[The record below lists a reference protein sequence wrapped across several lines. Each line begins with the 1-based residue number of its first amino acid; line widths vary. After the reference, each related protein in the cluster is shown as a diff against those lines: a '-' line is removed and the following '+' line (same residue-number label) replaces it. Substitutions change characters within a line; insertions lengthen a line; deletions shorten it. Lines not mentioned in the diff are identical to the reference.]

1 MVKKK
6 LAYSPQE
13 KPLLATNTRIMKEKE
28 WPFYS
33 MSDVESGVLLPVSTK
48 RVRVE
53 EENGAVWE
61 GSLKTVAFL
70 ARSTQ
75 LFCFVL
81 FVA

>member
-1 MVKKK
+1 MIKKK
-6 LAYSPQE
+6 LALTPQE

-33 MSDVESGVLLPVSTK
+33 MSDVDSGVLLPVSTK
-48 RVRVE
+48 RMRVE
-53 EENGAVWE
+53 EENGVAWE

-75 LFCFVL
+75 LFCLFL
-81 FVA
+81 FVG

>member
-1 MVKKK
+1 
-6 LAYSPQE
+6 
-13 KPLLATNTRIMKEKE
+13 
-28 WPFYS
+28 